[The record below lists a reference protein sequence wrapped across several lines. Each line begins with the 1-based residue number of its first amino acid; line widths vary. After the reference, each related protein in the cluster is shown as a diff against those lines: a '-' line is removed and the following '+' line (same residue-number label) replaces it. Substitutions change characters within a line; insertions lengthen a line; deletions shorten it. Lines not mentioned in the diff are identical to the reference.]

1 MYSLRILRG
10 ALKDLAELPK
20 DYIRLMSQRIDHLAE
35 NPRPPDA
42 KKLHG
47 GGGYRVR
54 VGVYRVL
61 YDVDDKA
68 KTVTIYRV
76 KHRKDAYR

>member
-1 MYSLRILRG
+1 MYSVRILRG
-10 ALKDLAELPK
+10 ALKNISTLPK
-20 DYIRLMSQRIDHLAE
+20 DYSRSVSEQIDRLAE
-35 NPRPPDA
+35 NPRPSGT

-47 GGGYRVR
+47 GDYRLR

-61 YDVDDKA
+61 YAVDDEA
-68 KTVTIYRV
+68 RTVTVYRV